1 MALNY
6 SDEFDLDVRL
16 MNAADQGTGGG
27 QPASPD
33 PEQDERFIS
42 LSCAPQARC
51 VTDATCDFTDCN
63 QHTCAGTCNQAT
75 CVNTQ
80 CAQNTCVNTQCNQ
93 NTCVNTLCNQNTCV
107 NTQCAQ
113 HTCVNTQCNQ
123 NTCVN
128 TQCNQHTCVNTQ
140 CNQQTCATC
149 AQITCGGPNPLCH

>member
-16 MNAADQGTGGG
+16 MNAADTGGGGG
-27 QPASPD
+27 QPGPD
-33 PEQDERFIS
+33 DQERF
-42 LSCAPQARC
+42 LTTPACTDGTCA
-51 VTDATCDFTDCN
+51 TDCATCFTDCN

-80 CAQNTCVNTQCNQ
+80 CGQN
-93 NTCVNTLCNQNTCV
+93 
-107 NTQCAQ
+107 
-113 HTCVNTQCNQ
+113 TCVNTQCNQ

>member
-16 MNAADQGTGGG
+16 MSAADTGGGG
-27 QPASPD
+27 QPG
-33 PEQDERFIS
+33 PEDEQRFIS
-42 LSCAPQARC
+42 LSCDPQARC

-80 CAQNTCVNTQCNQ
+80 CAQNTCVNTQC
-93 NTCVNTLCNQNTCV
+93 
-107 NTQCAQ
+107 A
-113 HTCVNTQCNQ
+113 Q

-149 AQITCGGPNPLCH
+149 AQITCGGPNPLCQ